1 MPGCSTNDNLH
12 LSLVKVPPGSVVM
25 VRLDSPAS
33 VRHGCATTAR
43 TPPWGDE
50 KGSARAR
57 QWRMSAAPAP
67 SSPAALLV
75 LMNSE
80 LMHAAWAELSP
91 DARRRCLERV
101 GALVEGMG
109 PLEDEADA
117 TAARWLA
124 GMLRQ
129 CGPGA

>member
-1 MPGCSTNDNLH
+1 MRDCR
-12 LSLVKVPPGSVVM
+12 PP
-25 VRLDSPAS
+25 
-33 VRHGCATTAR
+33 
-43 TPPWGDE
+43 PPWGDE

-57 QWRMSAAPAP
+57 HWRMNAAPAP

-109 PLEDEADA
+109 PLEDDADA
-117 TAARWLA
+117 AAACWLA

-129 CGPGA
+129 CRHGAGFDARPSSD